1 MSATDSTPKPA
12 SPYQNMRVKRGLR
25 TDRIRPEDLK
35 LYNPAFFCDDCGHYD
50 RKRHVCTMGY
60 FPVHTRA
67 EQEAQYDLTGTM
79 AFCRFC
85 EID

>member
-1 MSATDSTPKPA
+1 MSATDSTPKTP
-12 SPYQNMRVKRGLR
+12 SPYQNKRVNRGLR

-35 LYNPAFFCDDCGHYD
+35 RFNLAMFCDDCGHYD
-50 RKRHVCTMGY
+50 GKRHLCTMG
-60 FPVHTRA
+60 FLPVHTRS
-67 EQEAQYDLTGTM
+67 EQMAQYDLNGTM